1 LTVESFLKR
10 DCLGVGVSEEERLLR
25 KMMLEI
31 AKKQRAPEQSPCPK
45 GPLHVDRG
53 SFEQLLQGCKVVVAD
68 FWAEWCGPCKMV
80 EPIVEELARRFSGRV
95 AVTKVNV
102 DENNDLAFEYGVMS
116 IPTVIVFN
124 GGREF
129 KRFVGYYPGLAR
141 EIVKTVESLL

>member
-1 LTVESFLKR
+1 
-10 DCLGVGVSEEERLLR
+10 
-25 KMMLEI
+25 
-31 AKKQRAPEQSPCPK
+31 
-45 GPLHVDRG
+45 
-53 SFEQLLQGCKVVVAD
+53 
-68 FWAEWCGPCKMV
+68 
-80 EPIVEELARRFSGRV
+80 VEELARRFSGRV

-141 EIVKTVESLL
+141 EMVKTVESLL

>member
-1 LTVESFLKR
+1 M
-10 DCLGVGVSEEERLLR
+10 SEEERLLR

-31 AKKQRAPEQSPCPK
+31 AKKQRATEQSPCPK

-53 SFEQLLQGCKVVVAD
+53 SFERLLQGCKVVIAD

-129 KRFVGYYPGLAR
+129 KRFVGYYPGLAK
-141 EIVKTVESLL
+141 EIVKAVESLL

>member
-1 LTVESFLKR
+1 M
-10 DCLGVGVSEEERLLR
+10 SEEERLLH
-25 KMMLEI
+25 KIMLEI

-45 GPLHVDRG
+45 GLLRADRG

-68 FWAEWCGPCKMV
+68 FWAEWCGPCRMV

-102 DENNDLAFEYGVMS
+102 DENSDLAFEYGVMS
-116 IPTVIVFN
+116 IPTVIIFN